1 MLDLTYT
8 ISNREKTISI
18 DNHPHPDWLYLDKLT
33 LSVGDQFEIDECDQ
47 DISHHLKLYQKREN
61 VHIFSGISYIEE
73 KYAAFVFPYYLV
85 WVNNTNAY
93 CFIQNNQ
100 KIPNF
105 KDKNNRNT
113 FPEKNLENLFNGL
126 FETRP
131 IYYLEST
138 SRCKGI
144 NNISE
149 LPYPLK
155 AVVVEEH
162 NDAEVPHSC
171 ISFEPI

>member
-8 ISNREKTISI
+8 ISNQEKTISN

-33 LSVGDQFEIDECDQ
+33 LGVGDQFEIDECDE
-47 DISHHLKLYQKREN
+47 DICHHLKLYQKREN

-73 KYAAFVFPYYLV
+73 KYAVFVFPYYLV

-93 CFIQNNQ
+93 CFIQKNQ

-105 KDKNNRNT
+105 KDKNNGIS
-113 FPEKNLENLFNGL
+113 FPEKNLENLFKGL

-144 NNISE
+144 KNISE

-171 ISFEPI
+171 ISYEPI